1 MDDTSL
7 ISMVLP
13 EGILTYFEITNFIKS
28 DDGFKIYLA
37 EKNSPPAEFSSD
49 KLTSK
54 GFFDEITVQDFPIRN
69 KASYLHIKRRRW
81 VNERT
86 GDIVYRN
93 WNMVAKGTRMTQEF
107 ASFLKAIARYQA
119 SKRQ

>member
-1 MDDTSL
+1 MDNSVL
-7 ISMVLP
+7 MSMVLP
-13 EGILTYFEITNFIKS
+13 EGILDYFELIDFAKS
-28 DDGFKIYLA
+28 EEGFKIYLA
-37 EKNSPPAEFSSD
+37 EKNTPPDEFSSD

-54 GFFDEITVQDFPIRN
+54 GFFDEITIQDFPIRS
-69 KASYLHIKRRRW
+69 KACYLYIKRRRW

-119 SKRQ
+119 SKR

>member
-1 MDDTSL
+1 MDNSL
-7 ISMVLP
+7 FLSMVLP
-13 EGILTYFEITNFIKS
+13 DGLLEYFELTSFTKS
-28 DDGFKIYLA
+28 EDGFKIYLS
-37 EKNSPPAEFSSD
+37 EKNIPPAEFASD
-49 KLTSK
+49 KLSSK
-54 GFFDEITVQDFPIRN
+54 GFFDEITIQDFPIRS

-119 SKRQ
+119 SKR